1 MWMPHRE
8 RNRSTRCL
16 NFIRDAL
23 EENGLMEAYRER
35 PPYQQN
41 DDIGWV
47 IGAKQEETKERRLR
61 QMIEE
66 LKLGDRFMNMT
77 CHKTD

>member
-1 MWMPHRE
+1 MDAAPRKKPVHEMPD
-8 RNRSTRCL
+8 
-16 NFIRDAL
+16 FIREAL

-35 PPYQQN
+35 PGYQQN
-41 DDIGWV
+41 DYIGWI
-47 IGAKQEETKERRLR
+47 IGAKQEETRERRLR

-77 CHKTD
+77 HHKPE